1 MTRISVVTKLTV
13 ARKIAREGVSCVTP
27 RRLASSLWL
36 LRLGVAPD
44 DRGRI
49 ELALARRD
57 QETKQRQ
64 SLRCHRH
71 GKKPVARGRLQ
82 HLQGCYHLARA
93 PAQSTGGC

>member
-27 RRLASSLWL
+27 GRLASSLWL
-36 LRLGVAPD
+36 LRLGVERD

-57 QETKQRQ
+57 QEPKQRQ

-71 GKKPVARGRLQ
+71 GKKPVARRRPQ
-82 HLQGCYHLARA
+82 HLQVFVHLSRRPA
-93 PAQSTGGC
+93 PAQS